1 MQIKIENLTKVY
13 GEHSSAL
20 LALSELD
27 LEVNQG
33 EILIIKGPNGSGKST
48 LISILS
54 GELAQTVGQISI
66 NNESGNTPVIS
77 VVKQFENL
85 IDELTIQE
93 HFEKLNKVENLN
105 LISDE
110 ILQSRSTHIS
120 RGQAQK
126 VAVALAL
133 SSKTDLLLADEP
145 TGALSQEESDEIYEF
160 IRNTARNHNTAVL
173 LVTHDENAEKYADRV
188 IRLRDGRVGEV
199 WHPGE
204 AEQQMISKKGWLR
217 IPDEVLDGLN
227 PSVQIS
233 QSSKGAIIEGRSSL
247 ASIKKFTSE
256 KRSINNAILIN
267 AKNLTTGYGQKPV
280 SKELNFEIQ
289 ENSIFCI
296 YGKSGIGKTTLL
308 KSICNLQKIISGQI
322 NKPDDLFIPY
332 FNIEQP
338 YGLELTLNQLIKDD
352 KIITDLLLEDI
363 ANRALKTYSGG
374 QLQRAIIALALSN
387 ENEVIALD
395 EPTSALDDQMCE
407 LVISVLR
414 NSPKTLITTSHDP
427 RLREVATETLEL

>member
-110 ILQSRSTHIS
+110 ILQSRPTHIS

-145 TGALSQEESDEIYEF
+145 TGALSQEESDEIYKF
-160 IRNTARNHNTAVL
+160 SKNTARNHNTAVL
-173 LVTHDENAEKYADRV
+173 
-188 IRLRDGRVGEV
+188 
-199 WHPGE
+199 
-204 AEQQMISKKGWLR
+204 
-217 IPDEVLDGLN
+217 
-227 PSVQIS
+227 
-233 QSSKGAIIEGRSSL
+233 
-247 ASIKKFTSE
+247 
-256 KRSINNAILIN
+256 
-267 AKNLTTGYGQKPV
+267 
-280 SKELNFEIQ
+280 
-289 ENSIFCI
+289 
-296 YGKSGIGKTTLL
+296 
-308 KSICNLQKIISGQI
+308 
-322 NKPDDLFIPY
+322 
-332 FNIEQP
+332 
-338 YGLELTLNQLIKDD
+338 
-352 KIITDLLLEDI
+352 
-363 ANRALKTYSGG
+363 
-374 QLQRAIIALALSN
+374 
-387 ENEVIALD
+387 
-395 EPTSALDDQMCE
+395 
-407 LVISVLR
+407 
-414 NSPKTLITTSHDP
+414 
-427 RLREVATETLEL
+427 